1 MSNFSEHKTAI
12 GLKDC
17 WQSILFSSSGQISD
31 DPLPAD
37 SAVLQ
42 WPHNVCSPLLISHL
56 SVLGRGLGGQS
67 PNTKI
72 LTNISQES
80 TFKPFFSIAALIEF
94 INLSPGG
101 QGAYFHSQTPAPIC
115 NLHQGV
121 PQSQERGVMANIQ
134 CLPLLRIST
143 ISTIRA
149 IGHWSMKSNE
159 RK

>member
-1 MSNFSEHKTAI
+1 MFS
-12 GLKDC
+12 L
-17 WQSILFSSSGQISD
+17 SGQISD

-42 WPHNVCSPLLISHL
+42 WPHNVCSPPSYLTFECPWPWPWW
-56 SVLGRGLGGQS
+56 SVAEHK
-67 PNTKI
+67 NTHKYFSRVD
-72 LTNISQES
+72 LYT
-80 TFKPFFSIAALIEF
+80 FFSIAALIEF

-115 NLHQGV
+115 NLYQGV

-134 CLPLLRIST
+134 CLPLIRIST
-143 ISTIRA
+143 ISTISALIRA